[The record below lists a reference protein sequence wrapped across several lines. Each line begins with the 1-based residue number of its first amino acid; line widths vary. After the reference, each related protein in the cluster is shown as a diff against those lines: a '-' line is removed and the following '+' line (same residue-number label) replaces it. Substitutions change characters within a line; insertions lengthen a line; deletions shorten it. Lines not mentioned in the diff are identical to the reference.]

1 MKNTVKVVAF
11 ILVALVVGEAGAQRR
26 RRRPR
31 RDRPA
36 AAAPAKAEN
45 PASETAPTPAPA
57 SPAPATPGP
66 TASASAS
73 TPVTTPSA
81 PAPAPATPPPPLPR
95 ASASEGGGEGSQ
107 APDAGSYAVRLRDLE
122 QRINELKEQIFR
134 SKARLSLLA
143 ETVLRGTVSGSRAI
157 IVHNNRMGATFKLVR
172 AVYSLDGAPIFNRT
186 DEEGSLSERETF
198 EILNGSIVPGDHTLS
213 VNLEFQGWGYGIFS
227 YLKGYHFRVRSQHTF
242 TAPEGKTVQVQ
253 IVAYEKGG
261 PTTSLEDRPAIQFN
275 QAVSSGVGG
284 EGRGVSA
291 APGGGAAEGA
301 GRSAPL
307 NP

>member
-1 MKNTVKVVAF
+1 MKKTVKVVAF
-11 ILVALVVGEAGAQRR
+11 LLVALAVADAGAQKRR
-26 RRRPR
+26 RRSR

-36 AAAPAKAEN
+36 AAAPAKTEN
-45 PASETAPTPAPA
+45 PASETGATPAPA
-57 SPAPATPGP
+57 APAASATPGP
-66 TASASAS
+66 TASASVP
-73 TPVTTPSA
+73 TPATPSA
-81 PAPAPATPPPPLPR
+81 PAPAAQPPPLPR
-95 ASASEGGGEGSQ
+95 ASAPEGGGEGSQ

-284 EGRGVSA
+284 EGRGASA
-291 APGGGAAEGA
+291 GPGGGAPEGA
-301 GRSAPL
+301 GRSTPP